1 MSLEDERCS
10 GEDVNRS
17 GVDSMVA
24 TGSREHHVAGRHR
37 GRGRGRHGRRRRS
50 GHHARGHGGRPSWTR
65 QHHPLAAQ
73 GLLDLE
79 EVSSLFDEVAR
90 GVHERHRV
98 VVRVDMPVQA
108 DRDALIASMSVLG
121 HEPS

>member
-1 MSLEDERCS
+1 
-10 GEDVNRS
+10 
-17 GVDSMVA
+17 
-24 TGSREHHVAGRHR
+24 
-37 GRGRGRHGRRRRS
+37 
-50 GHHARGHGGRPSWTR
+50 
-65 QHHPLAAQ
+65 
-73 GLLDLE
+73 
-79 EVSSLFDEVAR
+79 VAR